1 MGELAKVILSRD
13 DLAAADIKQCCFR
26 NACDKQRN
34 GKCNVFFEMMRFHGM
49 HEPPKRAGGKRNAQ
63 EAQLDSPTDAQ
74 LTQRAVEI
82 AAIKAKRGEIQCRA
96 HVRGRC
102 TNGDKCSAKHTTDPA
117 EIMCNSTVAPG
128 EKAGIKNKTYGWCHL
143 IAKGLECPYKE
154 CIHGVDAEANHAAT
168 LMAMDEGTV

>member
-1 MGELAKVILSRD
+1 MLSRD

-34 GKCNVFFEMMRFHGM
+34 GKCSIFYELMRFHGM
-49 HEPPKRAGGKRNAQ
+49 YEPPKREGGKRNVH
-63 EAQLDSPTDAQ
+63 EVQLDGPTDAQ
-74 LTQRAVEI
+74 LTQRAVKI
-82 AAIKAKRGEIQCRA
+82 ADIKARRGEIQCRA

-102 TNGDKCSAKHTTDPA
+102 TNGDKCTAKHTTDPA

-143 IAKGLECPYKE
+143 NAKNLECPYKE
-154 CIHGVDAEANHAAT
+154 CIHSVDAEANHAAT
-168 LMAMDEGTV
+168 LMAMEEEPDAV